1 MPKTYFIFR
10 WAYKLVAFFIS
21 VLKGLF
27 TIIAVLV
34 VVIIPK
40 LLMHPAVVP
49 FTAFLSAVFW
59 FWSAFVSIPKEF
71 FVSGPIG
78 GGGSSPNLTV
88 LSKQLAW
95 QSRLNEY
102 AAICAGVAAI
112 SVSMRSDLP
121 KALKWLQDKWWRA
134 ARRR

>member
-1 MPKTYFIFR
+1 MPKTCFIFR

-21 VLKGLF
+21 VLKGVF

-59 FWSAFVSIPKEF
+59 FWSAFVSVPKEF

-78 GGGSSPNLTV
+78 GGSSSPNLTV
-88 LSKQLAW
+88 LSKQLAYHFF
-95 QSRLNEY
+95 Q
-102 AAICAGVAAI
+102 
-112 SVSMRSDLP
+112 RSDIPPHSAMTSLC
-121 KALKWLQDKWWRA
+121 ATA
-134 ARRR
+134 ARSSGLASGLRTEAEPVVCLK